1 MTKKNCKN
9 IIERAMKKKSYFG
22 VLPRLAEDGGKKE
35 LRLELGVVATLL
47 KPDLLGVNMINQHFP
62 GQKPG

>member
-1 MTKKNCKN
+1 MTKTLSNV
-9 IIERAMKKKSYFG
+9 ALKKKSYFG
-22 VLPRLAEDGGKKE
+22 VLPRLAEDGGKNE

-62 GQKPG
+62 CQKPG

>member
-1 MTKKNCKN
+1 
-9 IIERAMKKKSYFG
+9 MKKKSYFG